1 MIHIR
6 HFLASSATDLRGKRS
21 PSTLLSISERNNFL
35 RKAAEQF
42 CAGMSNRRAGDVLHE
57 RLLRYERGAWRRD
70 KALAECPDRY
80 HGTITEML
88 WMTLKARN
96 AVPGARLIRQVI

>member
-35 RKAAEQF
+35 RMAAAKF
-42 CAGMSNRRAGDVLHE
+42 CAGMSNRQAGTWLNDK
-57 RLLRYERGAWRRD
+57 LRQYERGAWRRD
-70 KALAECPDRY
+70 KALAECPVRY
-80 HGTITEML
+80 VGTITEIL